1 MKKAVILGI
10 DCWYPQVDGVTN
22 VVKNYRKNLRGGGF
36 DCEIVAPSYGRKS
49 DEEGRRGIAA
59 ECFTTFR
66 FRCPF

>member
-22 VVKNYRKNLRGGGF
+22 VVKNYRKNMRGGGF

-49 DEEGRRGIAA
+49 DEE
-59 ECFTTFR
+59 
-66 FRCPF
+66 